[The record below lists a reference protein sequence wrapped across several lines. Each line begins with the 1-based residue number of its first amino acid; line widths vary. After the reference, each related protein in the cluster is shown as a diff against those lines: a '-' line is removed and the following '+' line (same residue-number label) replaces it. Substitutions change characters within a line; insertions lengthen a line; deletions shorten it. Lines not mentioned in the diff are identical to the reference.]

1 MWIIHVFM
9 KKCSRKKNSQKFKM
23 TVKIYGPPG
32 SDSVAEKPYGPT
44 GGPPQNC
51 GLDPPLP
58 AAISLRGSHSFFV
71 CSLGLKIVV
80 PKKVL

>member
-44 GGPPQNC
+44 GGPPPKLWARSAPAGVQF
-51 GLDPPLP
+51 LP
-58 AAISLRGSHSFFV
+58 KFSY
-71 CSLGLKIVV
+71 
-80 PKKVL
+80 